1 MPFISS
7 KVNIAM
13 TKEQKETIRKKL
25 GKIYP

>member
-25 GKIYP
+25 GEIYP